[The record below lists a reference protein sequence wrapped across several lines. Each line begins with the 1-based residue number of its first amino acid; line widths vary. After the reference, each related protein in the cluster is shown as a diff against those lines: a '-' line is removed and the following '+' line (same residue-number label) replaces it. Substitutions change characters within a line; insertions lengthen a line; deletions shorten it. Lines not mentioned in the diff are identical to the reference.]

1 MYFNHILDNI
11 SSFIWGWG
19 LLSLLLFT
27 GLFYTVKLKGIQFK
41 LLPFMI
47 NALKTEKNQGNFLN
61 GISQFKSVCASLGTA
76 MGTGNIIGVSAA
88 LSVGGPGAVFWMII
102 SAFLGMALV
111 YSENYL
117 SIFFRNRNTDSSF
130 SGPMIYIEKGL
141 GSRIIAVIFSVFCI
155 LASFGMGGMVQ
166 SNSISTSLEKCIYI
180 NPVIIAVVI
189 FISVYCIV
197 SGGIKRIGT
206 AAQLIIP
213 FVTAV
218 YMLASIIVIIMFKE
232 NLSDAVID
240 IFSDAFNFKSAAG
253 GTGGFALSQ
262 AFSIGVRRGIFSN
275 EAGLGSSPIMHGASA
290 CCEPHQ
296 QGMWSVFE
304 VFLDTVVCCTLTAL
318 VILTSKAENY
328 SVNKAFEHIF
338 GSYSNVF
345 ILVCISL
352 FAFCT
357 IIGWYY
363 CGETAYRYVSKNR
376 YVRLYTFMYSALTA
390 IGAVLALEAVW
401 TVSDIFNGLMA
412 FPNLLALLLLS
423 NFVKKHKHF

>member
-47 NALKTEKNQGNFLN
+47 NALKTEKNQGNSLN

-262 AFSIGVRRGIFSN
+262 AFSIGIRRGIFSN

-328 SVNKAFEHIF
+328 SVNKAFEYIF

-363 CGETAYRYVSKNR
+363 CGETAF
-376 YVRLYTFMYSALTA
+376 TFIFSSGEKFFCLLFAAFSAL
-390 IGAVLALEAVW
+390 GAVVTLE
-401 TVSDIFNGLMA
+401 TVFTLSDIFNGLMA
-412 FPNLLALLLLS
+412 FPNLAGLLLLS
-423 NFVKKHKHF
+423 NKVKKE

>member
-1 MYFNHILDNI
+1 
-11 SSFIWGWG
+11 
-19 LLSLLLFT
+19 
-27 GLFYTVKLKGIQFK
+27 
-41 LLPFMI
+41 
-47 NALKTEKNQGNFLN
+47 
-61 GISQFKSVCASLGTA
+61 
-76 MGTGNIIGVSAA
+76 
-88 LSVGGPGAVFWMII
+88 
-102 SAFLGMALV
+102 
-111 YSENYL
+111 
-117 SIFFRNRNTDSSF
+117 
-130 SGPMIYIEKGL
+130 
-141 GSRIIAVIFSVFCI
+141 
-155 LASFGMGGMVQ
+155 
-166 SNSISTSLEKCIYI
+166 
-180 NPVIIAVVI
+180 
-189 FISVYCIV
+189 
-197 SGGIKRIGT
+197 
-206 AAQLIIP
+206 
-213 FVTAV
+213 
-218 YMLASIIVIIMFKE
+218 
-232 NLSDAVID
+232 
-240 IFSDAFNFKSAAG
+240 
-253 GTGGFALSQ
+253 
-262 AFSIGVRRGIFSN
+262 
-275 EAGLGSSPIMHGASA
+275 MHGASA

-376 YVRLYTFMYSALTA
+376 YVRIYTFMYSALTA

-401 TVSDIFNGLMA
+401 TVSDIFNGLMT

>member
-47 NALKTEKNQGNFLN
+47 NALKTEKNKGNSLN

-180 NPVIIAVVI
+180 NPVIIA
-189 FISVYCIV
+189 
-197 SGGIKRIGT
+197 
-206 AAQLIIP
+206 
-213 FVTAV
+213 
-218 YMLASIIVIIMFKE
+218 
-232 NLSDAVID
+232 
-240 IFSDAFNFKSAAG
+240 
-253 GTGGFALSQ
+253 
-262 AFSIGVRRGIFSN
+262 
-275 EAGLGSSPIMHGASA
+275 
-290 CCEPHQ
+290 
-296 QGMWSVFE
+296 
-304 VFLDTVVCCTLTAL
+304 
-318 VILTSKAENY
+318 
-328 SVNKAFEHIF
+328 
-338 GSYSNVF
+338 
-345 ILVCISL
+345 
-352 FAFCT
+352 
-357 IIGWYY
+357 
-363 CGETAYRYVSKNR
+363 
-376 YVRLYTFMYSALTA
+376 
-390 IGAVLALEAVW
+390 
-401 TVSDIFNGLMA
+401 
-412 FPNLLALLLLS
+412 
-423 NFVKKHKHF
+423 